1 MAKSDVTPNRRGVR
15 SRELVLDAAE
25 RVMAEHGYEA
35 TSIARVV
42 EEAGIPISSV
52 YHYFGSK
59 EGILLA
65 VMERGAERFFAE
77 LPRPGRSIGPAPEH
91 MRAVIAVLIDVL
103 SLHPSFLRLLLVFAT
118 QPETIDNPE
127 VRAVVNRV
135 RAMSIERIGEQLGYA
150 YGDDPRDPVTVQMS
164 RFLLAAVD
172 GAFIAIQADPDASLD
187 SVLMPM
193 ASSIASIRQTL
204 REAA

>member
-1 MAKSDVTPNRRGVR
+1 MAKSEVTPNRRGVR

-25 RVMAEHGYEA
+25 HVMAEHGYEA

-77 LPRPGRSIGPAPEH
+77 MPRPDRRTGTPAQHSGVWSKKPRRGRAPSNRRPDGRPKLLRRRCRKSGRSSTSGC
-91 MRAVIAVLIDVL
+91 
-103 SLHPSFLRLLLVFAT
+103 S
-118 QPETIDNPE
+118 
-127 VRAVVNRV
+127 
-135 RAMSIERIGEQLGYA
+135 RIPI
-150 YGDDPRDPVTVQMS
+150 PR
-164 RFLLAAVD
+164 RWH
-172 GAFIAIQADPDASLD
+172 
-187 SVLMPM
+187 
-193 ASSIASIRQTL
+193 
-204 REAA
+204 